1 VDREAGVVRL
11 NPGTTKN
18 GEGRLLFLSDELR
31 AIIDE
36 QWIHHQSLHPAC
48 DFVFHRDSKQI
59 LDIRG
64 AWDSACK
71 EAKLAG
77 KISHDLRRA
86 AVRNMVCAGIS
97 ERVAMQLSGHKTRD
111 VFDRYNIVSEG
122 DLREAARRMSE
133 AMRTRNGHSFGH
145 KFKPGR
151 WRNARR
157 SANTLILLQAG
168 MAELVDAPDSK
179 SGSRKAVGVRVPLP
193 AVVNL
198 GS

>member
-64 AWDSACK
+64 AGDSQGK
-71 EAKLAG
+71 EESWPG
-77 KISHDLRRA
+77 KTSNALRRA
-86 AVRNMVCAGIS
+86 
-97 ERVAMQLSGHKTRD
+97 Q
-111 VFDRYNIVSEG
+111 
-122 DLREAARRMSE
+122 
-133 AMRTRNGHSFGH
+133 
-145 KFKPGR
+145 
-151 WRNARR
+151 
-157 SANTLILLQAG
+157 
-168 MAELVDAPDSK
+168 
-179 SGSRKAVGVRVPLP
+179 
-193 AVVNL
+193 
-198 GS
+198 